1 MGTEK
6 SNARERLQSKK
17 ELQMKKLV
25 LAFCV
30 LSLAG
35 CGPSREEM
43 VKTIEDEYSVLDYD
57 VLKVEQD
64 LLTQMVAEQEKSL
77 AAMNAASIAVG
88 LLSIATT
95 GSGGFSTSSSKH
107 LEEDKLRLEALTN
120 LVDEGSYNYN

>member
-1 MGTEK
+1 
-6 SNARERLQSKK
+6 
-17 ELQMKKLV
+17 MKKLV
-25 LAFCV
+25 LAFCI

-57 VLKVEQD
+57 ILKVEQD

-77 AAMNAASIAVG
+77 AAMNVASIAVG

-95 GSGGFSTSSSKH
+95 GSGGFSTSGSKQ
-107 LEEDKLRLEALTN
+107 LEADKLRLEALTN
-120 LVDEGSYNYN
+120 LLDEGSCNYN